1 MPTVHMNF
9 SVPSIRVDWYI
20 SDNDK
25 KINITNDA
33 IPIDITTLEKSISL
47 SFIKAPTIVRIR

>member
-25 KINITNDA
+25 KMNITNDA
-33 IPIDITTLEKSISL
+33 IPIDITTLEKPISL